1 VKKDL
6 LLALTGV
13 VFIAILVISFVVGG
27 EPPETDDGAQ
37 EIVEFYVDD
46 KDSVMAGAFL
56 SALAAI
62 VLVFFANYL
71 RTVFHG
77 TRAAATILV
86 GAAIVAVGAAFD
98 STLSFAM
105 AETADDLEPASV
117 QTLQALWDND
127 FIPFMVGMAVFL
139 ASLGVSI
146 VRTAVLPK
154 WLGWVT
160 LAIALISVAGPIGFI
175 AFPLTALLILVLS
188 VWLALRAQ
196 RAGAPPSAAAPPPP
210 AAPPPAV

>member
-1 VKKDL
+1 MKKDL
-6 LLALTGV
+6 WLALTGV
-13 VFIAILVISFVVGG
+13 AFIAILVISFVIGG
-27 EPPETDDGAQ
+27 EPPDADEEAA

-46 KDSVMAGAFL
+46 KDSIMVSAFL

-62 VLVFFANYL
+62 PLVFFANYL
-71 RTVFHG
+71 RAVFHG

-105 AETADDLEPASV
+105 AETADDIEPESV

-127 FIPFMVGMAVFL
+127 FIPFMVGMAIFL

-160 LAIALISVAGPIGFI
+160 LALALISVAGPIGFI
-175 AFPLTALLILVLS
+175 AFPLTGLLILVLS
-188 VWLALRAQ
+188 VWLAVRA
-196 RAGAPPSAAAPPPP
+196 RSEAAPPP
-210 AAPPPAV
+210 AAPPPPAV